1 MGTCSDYVDM
11 QWRMLQQNFPKDYV
25 IATGEQHSVREFI
38 ELSASVLN
46 LKIIWSG
53 KGVNETGEIFDLNGT
68 TIGKI
73 VVSEK
78 YYRPTEVETLLGDPS
93 LAKKELNWTPKI
105 TFEKLVEEMTKHDAI
120 IAETEKK

>member
-1 MGTCSDYVDM
+1 M

-53 KGVNETGEIFDLNGT
+53 KGLMKLERFLTL
-68 TIGKI
+68 
-73 VVSEK
+73 
-78 YYRPTEVETLLGDPS
+78 TELR
-93 LAKKELNWTPKI
+93 
-105 TFEKLVEEMTKHDAI
+105 
-120 IAETEKK
+120 